1 MKSTS
6 LTALDP
12 ALIEA
17 VRTQLAD
24 DFAQRIFDAA
34 PDVSGCIEF
43 EARTSSVVVGN
54 ERLERASKMLYARR
68 RGLQSQV
75 WSVFRRVFDE
85 RLCRL
90 AAAGVDKTPRSRVG
104 MPLLS
109 DERLYEEIA
118 IGRFSRRLKEQSEF
132 ELWGLTTR
140 IAAVAGADYPRDNQN
155 PVAPEV
161 FAQALMEAISTVETD
176 AVVRLVI
183 FRMFGPVLL
192 DILPAVY
199 EAANAAFT
207 ARGIT
212 VERADYC
219 GRSGVAPER
228 VQLHG
233 YASNTAYLPQS
244 KVSGINQ

>member
-6 LTALDP
+6 LAALDP

-17 VRTQLAD
+17 VRMQLAD

-34 PDVSGCIEF
+34 PEVSGCIEF
-43 EARTSSVVVGN
+43 EARTSSVVVGK
-54 ERLERASKMLYARR
+54 ERFERASQMLYAC
-68 RGLQSQV
+68 RGELQLRA

-90 AAAGVDKTPRSRVG
+90 VDAGVDKTRRSRVG
-104 MPLLS
+104 MPLIS
-109 DERLYEEIA
+109 DERLYVEIA
-118 IGRFSRRLKEQSEF
+118 ISRFSRRLKEQSEF

-161 FAQALMEAISTVETD
+161 FAQALMEAISTIETD
-176 AVVRLVI
+176 AIVRLVI

-192 DILPAVY
+192 DILPVVY

-207 ARGIT
+207 VRGIT

-228 VQLHG
+228 LQFQA
-233 YASNTAYLPQS
+233 YASNTAYEPQI
-244 KVSGINQ
+244 KVRRINQ